1 MSTETKRREVLQML
15 ANGSITAAEA
25 GELLLEI
32 KAQDSESEATVAP
45 ETHEPLGAEGEIE
58 SPAKGTGKKARWLNV
73 RVTDTDSGRNRVS
86 VRIPL
91 SLARIGL
98 RMGARFSPEI
108 EGIDWD
114 QVLQELSGGGE
125 QTIVEVNDENDGE
138 SVRIYLS

>member
-1 MSTETKRREVLQML
+1 MSTETKRREILQML

-25 GELLLEI
+25 GDLLQQLKTEP
-32 KAQDSESEATVAP
+32 VPAP
-45 ETHEPLGAEGEIE
+45 EGQAASEFSEPLPGETE
-58 SPAKGTGKKARWLNV
+58 ETATERGGKARWLNV
-73 RVTDTDSGRNRVS
+73 RVTDSDTGRNRVS

-98 RMGARFSPEI
+98 RMGAKFAPEM

-114 QVLQELSGGGE
+114 EVLQQLSGSGE
-125 QTIVEVNDENDGE
+125 QTIVEVNDQDDGE